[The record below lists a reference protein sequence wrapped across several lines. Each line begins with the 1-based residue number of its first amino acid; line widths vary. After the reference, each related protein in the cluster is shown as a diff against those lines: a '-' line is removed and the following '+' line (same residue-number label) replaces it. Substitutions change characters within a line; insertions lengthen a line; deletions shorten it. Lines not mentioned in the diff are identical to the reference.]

1 MTHPNVQTPS
11 MHHFKG
17 FAKKILQYE
26 IKTLPKSY
34 NKGRRTH
41 SFYYEFLLNRR
52 YVLIFTVLDE
62 NISQT
67 VKFLIDHGVNAKM
80 SAVNSWAVLMLGFT
94 ALIFA
99 SRDGFF
105 KTVKHLI
112 TNGAEV
118 DAQTSFGYT
127 ALMVS
132 FDLLIPTKI
141 VFRGK
146 EPNGFPKIL
155 CISLQFTTIFHAWF
169 HNVL

>member
-1 MTHPNVQTPS
+1 MKTGFVDS
-11 MHHFKG
+11 HFW
-17 FAKKILQYE
+17 FWSHEQDI
-26 IKTLPKSY
+26 
-34 NKGRRTH
+34 
-41 SFYYEFLLNRR
+41 

-62 NISQT
+62 KISQT
-67 VKFLIDHGVNAKM
+67 VKFLIDHGADVNAKT
-80 SAVNSWAVLMLGFT
+80 VQGFT

-146 EPNGFPKIL
+146 EPNIMY
-155 CISLQFTTIFHAWF
+155 IASI
-169 HNVL
+169 HNYFSYLVS

>member
-1 MTHPNVQTPS
+1 M
-11 MHHFKG
+11 
-17 FAKKILQYE
+17 QYK

-62 NISQT
+62 KISQT
-67 VKFLIDHGVNAKM
+67 VKFLIDHGADVNAKT
-80 SAVNSWAVLMLGFT
+80 VQGFT